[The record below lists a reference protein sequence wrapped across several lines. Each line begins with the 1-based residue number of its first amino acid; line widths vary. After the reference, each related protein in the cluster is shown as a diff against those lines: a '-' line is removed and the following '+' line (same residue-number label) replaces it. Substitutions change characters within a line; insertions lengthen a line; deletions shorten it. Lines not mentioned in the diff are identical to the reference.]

1 MESTKISRDFLEAL
15 LSGAAI
21 PAPLEGLASLRSHAL
36 ERANALSVPTTRD
49 EAWRFT
55 DLAPLY
61 RLALRAPSSEM
72 PWPAMS
78 AVSGWIAPEVPT
90 RLVFVDGRFSPA
102 LSAVPAIREPVAGVT
117 VTTLAEAIADDPAAV
132 HAHLG
137 RLAAVDDDLFAAV
150 NTAWLRDGV
159 FVRAGRGAAGT
170 TIHCLFIATQADVVQ
185 HPRIL
190 VVAEDGAAVSLVED
204 YVALQ
209 DAAYCVNAVTE
220 VFVGADARVGHVK
233 VQRDGAR
240 AFHLATTAVSV
251 QRDGHYGN
259 LAVTFGA
266 RISRNNIHVRQ
277 DGPGTEFEI
286 EGLAF
291 IDGRSVADTHSFVD
305 HAQPHGQSR
314 QLHKCVV
321 AGGAHAVFNGRI
333 LVREGAQKTNS
344 TQESRNLLLSDKAHV
359 DAKPQLEIFADDVK
373 CAHGATVGQ
382 LEAEEVFYL
391 MSRGLSEAT
400 ARNLLTYGFAAD
412 VVNRI
417 PIASI
422 VRSLGARLLEHTGG
436 QEIA

>member
-1 MESTKISRDFLEAL
+1 MDVTKISRDFLEAL
-15 LSGAAI
+15 LSGAA
-21 PAPLEGLASLRSHAL
+21 PVAAEGLAALRSHAL

-61 RLALRAPSSEM
+61 RLALRKPVDDVATPSADAIAA
-72 PWPAMS
+72 WT
-78 AVSGWIAPEVPT
+78 APEVPT
-90 RLVFVDGRFSPA
+90 RLVFVDGRFSPS
-102 LSAVPAIREPVAGVT
+102 LSSLPLAGSTPGLT
-117 VTTLAEAIADDPAAV
+117 VTTLAAAIASGDEAV
-132 HAHLG
+132 QVYAG
-137 RLAAVDDDLFAAV
+137 KLASVEDDLFAAV

-159 FVRAGRGAAGT
+159 FLRVARGAAGG
-170 TIHCLFIATQADVVQ
+170 TIHCLFVATQADVAQ

-190 VVAEDGAAVSLVED
+190 VVAEDGGEVAFVED
-204 YVALQ
+204 YVSLQ
-209 DAAYCVNAVTE
+209 ENAYCVNAVVE
-220 VFVGADARVGHVK
+220 VAVGANARVRHVK
-233 VQRDGAR
+233 VQRDSAK

-251 QRDGHYGN
+251 QRDGFYGN
-259 LAVTFGA
+259 LAVTFGS
-266 RISRNNIHVRQ
+266 RISRNNIHIRQ
-277 DGPGTEFEI
+277 DGTGTEFELD
-286 EGLAF
+286 GLAF

-305 HAQPHGQSR
+305 HAHPHGRSR

-333 LVREGAQKTNS
+333 LVREGAQQTDS
-344 TQESRNLLLSDKAHV
+344 TQESRNILLSDKAHV

-391 MSRGLSEAT
+391 MSRGLSEST

-422 VRSLGARLLEHTGG
+422 VKSLAARLLEHTGG

>member
-1 MESTKISRDFLEAL
+1 MDVTKISRDFLDTL
-15 LSGAAI
+15 LSGAA
-21 PAPLEGLASLRSHAL
+21 PVPPEGLAALRSHAL
-36 ERANALSVPTTRD
+36 ERVNALSVPTTRD

-61 RLALRAPSSEM
+61 RLALKKPIDDVPMPSADAIAP
-72 PWPAMS
+72 
-78 AVSGWIAPEVPT
+78 WIAPEVPM
-90 RLVFVDGRFSPA
+90 RLVFVDGRFSA
-102 LSAVPAIREPVAGVT
+102 SLSALPAHGATPGLT
-117 VTTLAEAIADDPAAV
+117 VSTLAAAMAAGDASV
-132 HAHLG
+132 QAHVG
-137 RLAAVDDDLFAAV
+137 RLAAVDDDLFTAV

-159 FVRAGRGAAGT
+159 FVRAGRGAAHG
-170 TIHCLFIATQADVVQ
+170 TIHCLFVATQPDVAQ

-190 VVAEDGAAVSLVED
+190 LVAEDGAEAALVED
-204 YVALQ
+204 YVSLQ
-209 DAAYCVNAVTE
+209 EGAYCVNAVVE
-220 VFVGADARVGHVK
+220 IAVGAGARVRHVK
-233 VQRDGAR
+233 VQRDSAK
-240 AFHLATTAVSV
+240 AFHLATTSVSV
-251 QRDGHYGN
+251 QRDGFYGN
-259 LAVTFGA
+259 LAVTFGG
-266 RISRNNIHVRQ
+266 RVSRNSINIRQ
-277 DGPGTEFEI
+277 DGPGTEFELD
-286 EGLAF
+286 GLAF

-305 HAQPHGQSR
+305 HAHAHGRSR

-333 LVREGAQKTNS
+333 LVRAGAQKTDS
-344 TQESRNLLLSDKAHV
+344 TQESRNILLSDKAHV

-391 MSRGLSEAT
+391 MTRGLSEGT

-422 VRSLGARLLEHTGG
+422 VKSLAARLLAHTGG

>member
-1 MESTKISRDFLEAL
+1 MDATKISRDFLDAL
-15 LSGAAI
+15 LSGAVPV
-21 PAPLEGLASLRSHAL
+21 PAEGLAALRGHAL

-61 RLALRAPSSEM
+61 RLALKKPLDDATM
-72 PWPAMS
+72 PA
-78 AVSGWIAPEVPT
+78 ADAIAQWIAPEVPV
-90 RLVFVDGRFSPA
+90 RLVFVDGRFAPG
-102 LSAVPAIREPVAGVT
+102 LSALPNADAMPGLT
-117 VTTLAEAIADDPAAV
+117 VSTLAAAMASGDATV
-132 HAHLG
+132 QTHVG
-137 RLAAVDDDLFAAV
+137 RLASVDDDLFTAV
-150 NTAWLRDGV
+150 NTAWLRDGA
-159 FVRAGRGAAGT
+159 FVHAGRGASGT
-170 TIHCLFIATQADVVQ
+170 TIHCLFVATQPDVAQ

-190 VVAEDGAAVSLVED
+190 VVAEEGAEVALVED
-204 YVALQ
+204 YVAMQ
-209 DAAYCVNAVTE
+209 DGAYCVNAVAE
-220 VFVGADARVGHVK
+220 IAVGANARVRHVK
-233 VQRDGAR
+233 VQRDSAK
-240 AFHLATTAVSV
+240 AFHLATTSVSV
-251 QRDGHYGN
+251 QRDGFYGN
-259 LAVTFGA
+259 LAVTFGG
-266 RISRNNIHVRQ
+266 RISRNNINIRQ
-277 DGPGTEFEI
+277 DGTGTEFELD
-286 EGLAF
+286 GLAF

-305 HAQPHGQSR
+305 HAHAHGRSR

-333 LVREGAQKTNS
+333 LVREGAQKTDS
-344 TQESRNLLLSDKAHV
+344 TQESRNILLSEKAHV

-391 MSRGLSEAT
+391 MSRGLSENT

-422 VRSLGARLLEHTGG
+422 VKSLAARLLEHTGG